1 MNDDESPEEF
11 SVILEY
17 LEFVESVEYDG
28 DTRGEDVVDEMSKV
42 VLGSLKKLSWE
53 TIKIGRIFLF
63 GMLRSINKKNVYIE
77 VLRINYHYY
86 SLYYSFVG
94 YQIPC
99 IISSYMKRLS
109 LIWIECVISIFLTR
123 PNKIVI
129 C

>member
-11 SVILEY
+11 SEILEY

-77 VLRINYHYY
+77 VLRINYQA
-86 SLYYSFVG
+86 LLLFV
-94 YQIPC
+94 
-99 IISSYMKRLS
+99 L
-109 LIWIECVISIFLTR
+109 
-123 PNKIVI
+123 
-129 C
+129 